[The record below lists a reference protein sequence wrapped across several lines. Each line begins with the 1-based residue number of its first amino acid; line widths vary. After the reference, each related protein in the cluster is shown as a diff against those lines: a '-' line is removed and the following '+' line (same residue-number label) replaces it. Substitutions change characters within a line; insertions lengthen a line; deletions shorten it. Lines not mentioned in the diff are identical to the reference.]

1 LAPSRLRPRST
12 VKAAREK
19 YDREMKF
26 DTKRPWDGLEL
37 TGPNA
42 LKKMQPIE
50 EARTGQGDRRDR

>member
-1 LAPSRLRPRST
+1 MTPSRLRPRST

-26 DTKRPWDGLEL
+26 DTKRPWGGLEL